1 MRMPMRSKTNRQRGL
16 QRCRSQRGGY
26 ILPLLGFLLV
36 VLIGM
41 LGLVV
46 DGGLMMSTHRQ
57 ANNAADAAA
66 RACAQRVHYAEAN
79 DRTDGTSVF
88 AGDMSGILQ
97 PLAESYAL
105 TFNKSWKE
113 VSPPTGVSVVV
124 NRPPLTGPFA
134 AVPAT
139 ETTPAIPG
147 NRRYVE
153 VRVTYPLTTWFIQV
167 LGVNSARQVAARAVA
182 GYESRSIPG
191 AGLIVLDP
199 DGNPGLTVG
208 GSNAAVVVNAAIFD
222 YSMHQGLDESTP
234 VNTVGTIS
242 AGQPAATIG
251 GGATIDA
258 TAMFVSGGVDV
269 PANYSLVDFLDA
281 GTLSPPFDPYFNEGV
296 PLPTPTTANGV
307 VNTNFGDVSVGNN
320 QTVTLSPG
328 IYSQI
333 RITGGTVTFLPGI
346 YVLKPPNNGQGNIL
360 SITGGTVTGTN
371 VMFYNTGNT
380 YDAVTG
386 GPDPTDLAVA
396 TDFRPNSSDNFQGV
410 QLNGTN
416 VSFTPPNSGAF
427 NHILFYQR
435 RFNTQGITVNDGFL
449 APGGLAGWV
458 YAKWANLALA
468 GSGTYNFG
476 IVVGTMSTQGNAVV
490 NVPSGLPAQAREEYV
505 FLVE

>member
-1 MRMPMRSKTNRQRGL
+1 MLNHMRRTTNRRRGL
-16 QRCRSQRGGY
+16 QRCHSQRGGY
-26 ILPLLGFLLV
+26 VLPLLGFLLV

-57 ANNAADAAA
+57 VNNAADAAA

-79 DRTDGTSVF
+79 DRTDGFTVF
-88 AGDMSGILQ
+88 AGDMSDILQ
-97 PLAESYAL
+97 PLAERYAL

-139 ETTPAIPG
+139 LTTPAIPG

-153 VRVTYPLTTWFIQV
+153 VTVTYPLTTWFIQV
-167 LGVNSARQVAARAVA
+167 LGVDSARQVAARAVA

-208 GSNAAVVVNAAIFD
+208 GSNAAVVVNAGILD
-222 YSMHQGLDESTP
+222 YSMHQGKDESTP

-242 AGQPAATIG
+242 AGQAAATISG
-251 GGATIDA
+251 NGATIDA
-258 TAMFVSGGVDV
+258 TFMLVSGGVDV
-269 PANYSLVDFLDA
+269 PANYSLVDFKDF

-307 VNTNFGDVSVGNN
+307 DITNVATPNTATDKYNGNVSVGNN
-320 QTVTLSPG
+320 ETVTMHPG
-328 IYSQI
+328 IYSDI
-333 RITGGTVTFLPGI
+333 SISGGTVTFQSGI
-346 YVLKPPNNGQGNIL
+346 YVLKPPNNGGGNIL

-380 YDAVTG
+380 YDATTG
-386 GPDPTDLAVA
+386 APDTSDLSVA
-396 TDFRPNSSDNFQGV
+396 TDFRPNSSDNFRGV
-410 QLNGTN
+410 ALNGTN
-416 VSFTPPNSGAF
+416 VSFTPPNSGTF

-435 RFNTQGITVNDGFL
+435 RFNTQSFTINDGFS
-449 APGGLAGWV
+449 AQVAWR
-458 YAKWANLALA
+458 
-468 GSGTYNFG
+468 
-476 IVVGTMSTQGNAVV
+476 VGFM
-490 NVPSGLPAQAREEYV
+490 PSGRISLWRAAVPTILESSSAR
-505 FLVE
+505 